1 LINNTTRL
9 TFIVGV
15 KKQQTWF
22 DGMLTLRVWHS
33 WCQFIAVDL
42 FEIRIFSA
50 ELSGYNQLSDAKETY
65 FAFA

>member
-1 LINNTTRL
+1 MINNTTRL
-9 TFIVGV
+9 TFIVGA

-22 DGMLTLRVWHS
+22 DGMLTLRVWYS
-33 WCQFIAVDL
+33 WCQFIVFDL
-42 FEIRIFSA
+42 FVIHILSA